1 MGGAELRF
9 CATNRAEPVAA
20 LRKYSRKES
29 QMKPVF
35 LMLSLLIVLASSPVA
50 SAQNKVRVNWGAV
63 SGVMSGIWIAYD
75 EGLFKKNGLDVEL
88 LHIPSTSR
96 AIQAMLAGEI
106 QFTTADALNSIQAVA
121 TGADVV
127 MVCEGINRFV
137 FSLMAKPEI
146 KSMADLKGK
155 KIGITR
161 IGSSTHTATLYVVN
175 KAGLEPGDYTLLPLV
190 EVPNILTALSA
201 AQIDAGVLSPP
212 TNSRAKKA
220 GLHELLNLAVD
231 GPEYPSTTIASTRRY
246 VNSNPDVTKRLVRA
260 MGEAFFVFKTNRE
273 IGIRAIEKY
282 SRVTDPDILEDTYNQ
297 FRDAFDA
304 IPYVSRAGVSSL
316 LASMSEKDPKV
327 RQLKLNDVMDMHF
340 VAEVEKEGYFKK
352 LWDK

>member
-1 MGGAELRF
+1 
-9 CATNRAEPVAA
+9 
-20 LRKYSRKES
+20 
-29 QMKPVF
+29 MKLKL
-35 LMLSLLIVLASSPVA
+35 LMLSLMIVLASTTAA
-50 SAQNKVRVNWGAV
+50 SAQSKIRVNWGAV
-63 SGVMSGIWIAYD
+63 SGVMSGIWVAYD

-96 AIQAMLAGEI
+96 AIQSMLAGEI

-146 KSMADLKGK
+146 KRMADLKGK
-155 KIGITR
+155 KIGITQ

-175 KAGLEPGDYTLLPLV
+175 KAGLDPNDYTLLPLV

-220 GLHELLNLAVD
+220 GLHELLNLAVE

-246 VNSNPDVTKRLVRA
+246 VKANPDVTRRMVRA
-260 MGEAFFVFKTNRE
+260 MGEALLVFKTNRQ
-273 IGIRAIEKY
+273 IGIKAIQKY
-282 SRVTDPDILEDTYNQ
+282 SRVNDPDILEDTYNQ

-316 LASMSEKDPKV
+316 LTSMGEKDPKV
-327 RQLKLNDVMDMHF
+327 RQLKLDDVMDMHF
-340 VAEVEKEGYFKK
+340 VAELEKEGYFKT
-352 LWDK
+352 LWGK